1 MKNCSVLVA
10 SSRVR
15 VVPMVLQRSPAGRV
29 PEVPSGLSNGSFP
42 LRSAVD
48 DGLGFL
54 PTFGPCYINLYG
66 SPREFTGFPDPYE
79 ALNLGKVTSAS
90 FQHNLN

>member
-1 MKNCSVLVA
+1 MPTDVGFGSLTA
-10 SSRVR
+10 
-15 VVPMVLQRSPAGRV
+15 
-29 PEVPSGLSNGSFP
+29 PSLCP
-42 LRSAVD
+42 AVD

-79 ALNLGKVTSAS
+79 TLNLGKVKSAS
-90 FQHNLN
+90 CQHGPK

>member
-1 MKNCSVLVA
+1 MKNFSILVDDCM
-10 SSRVR
+10 R
-15 VVPMVLQRSPAGRV
+15 VVPTALQQSPGRHI
-29 PEVPSGLSNGSFP
+29 PEVPSGLSNCSFP
-42 LRSAVD
+42 LHSPAD

-79 ALNLGKVTSAS
+79 TLNLGKVTSAS

>member
-1 MKNCSVLVA
+1 MA
-10 SSRVR
+10 SRHTR
-15 VVPMVLQRSPAGRV
+15 VVPVVLQRSPTGHI
-29 PEVPSGLSNGSFP
+29 PEVPSGLSNNSFP
-42 LRSAVD
+42 PRSPVD

-79 ALNLGKVTSAS
+79 TLNLGKVTSPS
-90 FQHNLN
+90 FQQNLN